1 MPYVT
6 TLTESDLDF
15 GLRITKQLQTA
26 NFPFSGSFWLFDD
39 NASDWQLIVATELV
53 DKIGPRGTYLQLGE
67 AISNV
72 GGTDFQRLR
81 LTVMSPQEPLYQALR
96 KVFGTTKSVEGARLQ
111 NTTLSGNVV
120 PDAYLYRIR

>member
-15 GLRITKQLQTA
+15 GKRVTEQLNA
-26 NFPFSGSFWLFDD
+26 AGFAFSGSFWLFDD
-39 NASDWQLIVATELV
+39 NASDWQLIVATDLV
-53 DKIGPRGTYLQLGE
+53 DKVGPRDTYLQLAR

-72 GGTDFQRLR
+72 GGSDFQRLR
-81 LTVMSPQEPLYQALR
+81 LTVMSPKESLYQALR

-111 NTTLSGNVV
+111 NTTLSGNLV
-120 PDAYLYRIR
+120 PDAYLYRIQ

>member
-39 NASDWQLIVATELV
+39 NASDWQLIVA
-53 DKIGPRGTYLQLGE
+53 P
-67 AISNV
+67 S
-72 GGTDFQRLR
+72 
-81 LTVMSPQEPLYQALR
+81 S
-96 KVFGTTKSVEGARLQ
+96 
-111 NTTLSGNVV
+111 
-120 PDAYLYRIR
+120 